1 MAIMII
7 TISLPSLIHRL
18 GGENAKK
25 AKMLA
30 REYQCDLKRI
40 RRSRNWQISGEITQL
55 ELLANRLREL
65 DSLAMQFLITRL
77 KDKLAEY
84 QEQLEPKSAKLV
96 RLVKQNPSI
105 TLAEFMHITHCTI
118 AEARTARFNAD
129 SF

>member
-30 REYQCDLKRI
+30 REYQ
-40 RRSRNWQISGEITQL
+40 
-55 ELLANRLREL
+55 
-65 DSLAMQFLITRL
+65 
-77 KDKLAEY
+77 
-84 QEQLEPKSAKLV
+84 EQLEPKSAKLV

-105 TLAEFMHITHCTI
+105 TLAELMHITHCTI